1 VVEHFVEREFRPK
14 LLTASD
20 DLRLSEDLGI
30 DSLTMMEI
38 VMVAE
43 DALHESIPNE
53 ELCQLRTLGDLQA
66 FILARKT
73 GQNPG
78 GTFGA
83 DSRFWASGV
92 VTKKAR
98 RNDPEAGDSI
108 SQASN

>member
-53 ELCQLRTLGDLQA
+53 VLCQLRTLGDMQT

-73 GQNPG
+73 GQDPG
-78 GTFGA
+78 GTLGT
-83 DSRFWASGV
+83 DSRLWNSAV
-92 VTKKAR
+92 VTKKTR
-98 RNDPEAGDSI
+98 RNDPEASDSI